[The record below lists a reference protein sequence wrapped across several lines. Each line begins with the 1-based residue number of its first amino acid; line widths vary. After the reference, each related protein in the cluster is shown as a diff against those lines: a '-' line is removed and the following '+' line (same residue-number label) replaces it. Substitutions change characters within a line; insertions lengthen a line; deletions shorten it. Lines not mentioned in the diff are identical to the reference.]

1 MAFNP
6 TAPPPAGSRVNL
18 GVRNQMKTLHHILI
32 AFAAIAVAEMILY
45 WVISSNLEAGVYP
58 VEADSIGIPLF
69 SSLIFAV
76 ASLILIVLAI
86 LCQLGPKWLKLL
98 GVLLFLAS
106 AAITGLFAFSW
117 ASPNHYLITASYGIV
132 SIGAVMAAFF
142 AFRSNLSSQ
151 PTIYGGG

>member
-1 MAFNP
+1 
-6 TAPPPAGSRVNL
+6 
-18 GVRNQMKTLHHILI
+18 MKTLHHILI

-86 LCQLGPKWLKLL
+86 LCQLGPKWLNLL

-106 AAITGLFAFSW
+106 AAITGFFAFSW
-117 ASPNHYLITASYGIV
+117 ASPNHYLISRPCKTSATRMN
-132 SIGAVMAAFF
+132 IGF
-142 AFRSNLSSQ
+142 APVLLGARFPENLR
-151 PTIYGGG
+151 IRF

>member
-1 MAFNP
+1 
-6 TAPPPAGSRVNL
+6 
-18 GVRNQMKTLHHILI
+18 MKTLHHILV
-32 AFAAIAVAEMILY
+32 AFAAIAVAEMNLY

-69 SSLIFAV
+69 N
-76 ASLILIVLAI
+76 SLILAATSLILLIWAI

-106 AAITGLFAFSW
+106 AVITGLFAFSW
-117 ASPNHYLITASYGIV
+117 AIPKHYLVAASYGAV

-142 AFRSNLSSQ
+142 AFRSNHSLQ
-151 PTIYGGG
+151 PTAFGGG